1 MNIDNIARILEA
13 LLMVSDAPLTQDK
26 LHQLVEDDGVTPAMI
41 KEALDELQN
50 FYQDRG
56 IELVKVASG
65 YRFQA
70 SAAYQHWFHR
80 LLEEKP
86 QRYSKALLE
95 TLAII
100 AYRQP
105 VTRADVEA
113 VRGVAVSSGIMKT
126 LVERE
131 WIRVVGHR
139 DVPGKPSIYATTKA
153 FLDYFGLCALSELP
167 PLTDIKDISEL
178 MQQVDE
184 AASEA
189 EIELKAQKV
198 ELPETDENDQKEL
211 SDIDPLEHVT
221 AQTVETQPKD
231 AESPITSQDEA
242 AEKANS

>member
-1 MNIDNIARILEA
+1 M
-13 LLMVSDAPLTQDK
+13 
-26 LHQLVEDDGVTPAMI
+26 
-41 KEALDELQN
+41 
-50 FYQDRG
+50 
-56 IELVKVASG
+56 KVASG

-70 SAAYQHWFHR
+70 SAAYQPWFYR

-113 VRGVAVSSGIMKT
+113 IRGVAVSSGIMKT
-126 LVERE
+126 LLERD

-167 PLTDIKDISEL
+167 PLTEIKDISEL
-178 MQQVDE
+178 MQQGDE
-184 AASEA
+184 ATS
-189 EIELKAQKV
+189 EIEVNLIPQKI
-198 ELPETDENDQKEL
+198 EDET
-211 SDIDPLEHVT
+211 DPLEHIT
-221 AQTVETQPKD
+221 AQSMD
-231 AESPITSQDEA
+231 AEPLLTAQDEA
-242 AEKANS
+242 TEKATS

>member
-1 MNIDNIARILEA
+1 MNTDTIAKILEA
-13 LLMVSDAPLTQDK
+13 LLMVSDTPLDVEK
-26 LHQLVEDDGVTPAMI
+26 LHELIGEEDVNLEMVQL
-41 KEALDELQN
+41 ALNELQS
-50 FYQDRG
+50 FYSDRG

-70 SAAYQHWFHR
+70 KASYQEWFHR

-95 TLAII
+95 TLAIV

-113 VRGVAVSSGIMKT
+113 IRGVAVSSGIMKT

-153 FLDYFGLCALSELP
+153 FLDYFGLCALNELP

-178 MQQVDE
+178 MQQGDD
-184 AASEA
+184 AAL
-189 EIELKAQKV
+189 EIGLDLTPQKITV
-198 ELPETDENDQKEL
+198 EE
-211 SDIDPLEHVT
+211 DPLEHIE
-221 AQTVETQPKD
+221 AQSKD
-231 AESPITSQDEA
+231 AESLLITQDEDIT
-242 AEKANS
+242 KAIS